1 MKYGFTGSRTGPTKE
16 QRKALLVFMLGAG
29 DDDAIEE
36 WHHGCCVGSDEFS
49 HKAAKYYL
57 TNFHFLNKIHLHP
70 PKNPKLEMEYAQWE
84 YDNCIWSPK
93 KDYLARDRDIVRE
106 TDELVATPEGKRKP
120 RSGTWYTID
129 YALDCGRMVNIIWPD
144 GKLERW
150 PHELT
155 RG

>member
-1 MKYGFTGSRTGPTKE
+1 MKYGFTGSRVGPTKE
-16 QRKALLVFMLGAG
+16 QKRTLLAFILGSG
-29 DDDAIEE
+29 DDDHIEE
-36 WHHGCCVGSDEFS
+36 WHHGCCVGSDAWG
-49 HKAAKYYL
+49 HQAAKQCIGI
-57 TNFHFLNKIHLHP
+57 TVGTIHLHP
-70 PKNPKLEMEYAQWE
+70 PDNPKLEMAYTQWD

-93 KDYLARDRDIVRE
+93 KDYLARDRDIVRD

-150 PHELT
+150 PHEPA
-155 RG
+155 GS